1 MEWPNLTLNFRSKG
15 QLQDCQLLAFQKIN
29 SKQTNRQIER
39 QTDRQK
45 KFKFQVSKNYFI
57 VDNVGSFEN
66 KYRGTRAKTISG
78 GKAKI
83 LAGFCK
89 GKIIIIIIIIIILLI
104 IIILI
109 IIIMVIS
116 KDNE

>member
-45 KFKFQVSKNYFI
+45 NSNSKFQ
-57 VDNVGSFEN
+57 
-66 KYRGTRAKTISG
+66 KTI
-78 GKAKI
+78 
-83 LAGFCK
+83 L
-89 GKIIIIIIIIIILLI
+89 LLI
-104 IIILI
+104 MLVRLRINIEGPGQKQFPGEKLRY
-109 IIIMVIS
+109 
-116 KDNE
+116 

>member
-89 GKIIIIIIIIIILLI
+89 GKIIIIIIIMILLI